1 MSTNCTGPIL
11 NEPLKFLGATVLSFN
26 CSLGLGPSSEST
38 LNVDLIQDCDENDS
52 FTPGDDS
59 VIVGAPVYF
68 PSNQS
73 NPMAFSFGGVL
84 TNWTVQQSSSG
95 KTFNAK
101 VSDPRQL
108 LDNAI
113 VIVDSY
119 AGAPQASVN
128 YFNVYAYYEQSVLQG
143 NCGAFGTSGSTER
156 GMPYNKIMDALLGMG
171 VIICSPTGYN
181 FRVNITSFPG
191 YSSSGVPNSRLLP
204 DWFRIAGPGVSLLEL
219 LRQACDV
226 LAYDFY
232 VELIYSGGEHVIQ
245 IGLIDL
251 NTQPGSFGQIVANY
265 NSVATDLG
273 YGQELRNDKTKTI
286 IFGEKVHYMSVANQ
300 FDFFFGEDLR
310 NGQMVS
316 VIPYGRDEC
325 GFWIAKNI
333 DQLDITLNDPIGG
346 GPYSISELDIR
357 CAMSSFEMWAT
368 RTFDVDTPG
377 SFNAAVRGKF
387 PEMVGAGHQQVQQN
401 IANIV
406 GGVENIAALAAIDAG
421 QAPGLALMNRTLPDK
436 AEELRKIHTFINNL
450 GSTYYGK
457 QYISLLNQ
465 RICYTIDIDGEN
477 TGYQFTDIPTTAGG
491 WLEFGGSLLGLSDPD
506 LGFFREDDNRVN
518 CFGVFASASED
529 VEIPDAAELD
539 GELVNGLEGNGIPE
553 GMGA

>member
-1 MSTNCTGPIL
+1 MSTTCTLPIL

-38 LNVDLIQDCDENDS
+38 LNVDLIEDCDAGDS
-52 FTPGDDS
+52 FTPGDES
-59 VIVGAPVYF
+59 LLVGAPVYF
-68 PSNQS
+68 PSNAT

-108 LDNAI
+108 LDNTV
-113 VIVDSY
+113 VIIDSY
-119 AGAPQASVN
+119 VGPPQGSVN
-128 YFNVYAYYEQSVLQG
+128 YFNAYAYYEQSVLQG
-143 NCGAFGTSGSTER
+143 DCAAFGTSGSTER
-156 GMPYNKIMDALLGMG
+156 GMPYNKIMNALLETG
-171 VIICSPTGYN
+171 VTICSPTGYN
-181 FRVNITSFPG
+181 FRVDITTFPG
-191 YSSSGVPNSRLLP
+191 FSSSSVQNSRLLP

-226 LAYDFY
+226 LAYDFF
-232 VELIYSGGEHVIQ
+232 VELYYINGENVIK

-251 NTQPGSFGQIVANY
+251 NVQPGSFGSIVAAY
-265 NSVATDLG
+265 NGTATDLG

-286 IFGEKVHYMSVANQ
+286 IFGEQVHYMSFANQ

-310 NGQMVS
+310 GGQMVS
-316 VIPYGRDEC
+316 VIPYARNEC
-325 GFWIAKNI
+325 GFWILKNI

-357 CAMSSFEMWAT
+357 CAMSSFEMWAA
-368 RTFDVDTPG
+368 RTFDSNTPG

-387 PEMVGAGHQQVQQN
+387 PGMVGNGFQAVQQN
-401 IANIV
+401 LVNIV
-406 GGVENIAALAAIDAG
+406 GGVENIAALGAIDAG
-421 QAPGLALMNRTLPDK
+421 QAPGLALMNRTLPEN

-465 RICYTIDIDGEN
+465 KICYALDIDGEN
-477 TGYQFTDIPTTAGG
+477 TGFQFSDIPTSAGG
-491 WLEFGGSLLGLSDPD
+491 WSEFGLPILGLSDPE
-506 LGFFREDDNRVN
+506 LGFFREDDNRVT
-518 CFGVFASASED
+518 CFGVFASANED
-529 VEIPDAAELD
+529 VEIPGPEELD
-539 GELVNGLEGNGIPE
+539 GALADGLE
-553 GMGA
+553 